1 MIFIQPSIDP
11 VIFSLGF
18 LDIRWYSMAYI
29 LAFLLG
35 LFLIKYFN
43 NKNKSNIS
51 NKILDDFLIWSVLGV
66 ILGGRLGYVFFY
78 QFNNFLQNPL
88 YLFYIWKGGMS
99 FHGGL
104 FGMIVS
110 IFLFSKKNNLEF
122 YLLADYV
129 SLVAPIGLFFGRL
142 ANFINIE
149 LIGKITDFPIAIIYP
164 TIDNFPRHPSQ
175 LYEAFFEG
183 FILFLILLTINLR
196 NNINRKN
203 GFISGIFLLLYGIFR
218 FIIEFIREPD
228 SHIGLIFN
236 FLSVGQLLCI
246 PLIIFGI
253 LLIIKKQKYA

>member
-11 VIFSLGF
+11 IIISFGF
-18 LDIRWYSMAYI
+18 LDIRWYSLAYI

-43 NKNKSNIS
+43 NKNKSNIA
-51 NKILDDFLIWSVLGV
+51 NRTLDDFLIWSVLGV

-88 YLFYIWKGGMS
+88 YLFHIWKGGMS

-104 FGMIVS
+104 FGMILS

-122 YLLADYV
+122 YLLSDYV

-183 FILFLILLTINLR
+183 FILFLILLTINLK
-196 NNINRKN
+196 NDTNRKY
-203 GFISGIFLLLYGIFR
+203 GFISGIFLLFYGIFR
-218 FIIEFIREPD
+218 FMIEFIREPD

-236 FLSVGQLLCI
+236 LFSVGQILCI

-253 LLIIKKQKYA
+253 LLIIKKRQYA